1 MMDTRSSEQK
11 SAMAP
16 SEKDL
21 HNAAEAAHPHASI
34 AARVGLLMY
43 TFLIVYASLYPFS
56 NWHSIGVPPWAFLLQ
71 PMPYYWTGF
80 DIITN
85 IIGYLPFGML
95 VVLALYP
102 AVRGLAAAI
111 IAVFCGMLL
120 SGAMETI
127 QTYLPTRVSS
137 NLDFLTNLSG
147 TLIGALI
154 ALPLIRPLLEQSRLL
169 QLGRRWFVPEAGRGL
184 IMITLWPLAQIYP
197 QGYLF
202 GHGQFLPI
210 LGDWLSDW
218 FDTPP
223 DLVAELTR
231 HVNLTVQEY
240 WLAETL
246 ITACGMTGALLTLSC
261 MLRKHAP
268 KGALLTALMLI
279 AIATKL
285 LANALLF
292 TPANAFAWLT
302 PGARGGVL
310 IGAMM
315 AGGLA
320 FAPAVAQRRLAAFS
334 LLVSL
339 VAVNLVPANP
349 YFVATLQT
357 WVQGKFLNFNGA
369 AQFLSL
375 VWPLFALWFLLHPV
389 HRRGVSLRL

>member
-1 MMDTRSSEQK
+1 MMHTG
-11 SAMAP
+11 P
-16 SEKDL
+16 SEHEAAMLPNEEDL
-21 HNAAEAAHPHASI
+21 HSADGAVQPHASI
-34 AARVGLLMY
+34 SARFGLLMY
-43 TFLIVYASLYPFS
+43 GFLIVYASLYPFS
-56 NWHSIGVPPWAFLLQ
+56 NWHSIGVTPWAFLLQ
-71 PMPYYWTGF
+71 PMPHYWTGF
-80 DIITN
+80 DVVTN
-85 IIGYLPFGML
+85 IIGYLPFGLL
-95 VVLALYP
+95 VVLALHP
-102 AVRGLAAAI
+102 VARGGTAAV

-120 SGAMETI
+120 SGAMEAI
-127 QTYLPTRVSS
+127 QTYLPNRVSS

-147 TLIGALI
+147 TIVGAL
-154 ALPLIRPLLEQSRLL
+154 LGLLLSRPLLEESRLL
-169 QLGRRWFVPEAGRGL
+169 QLRRRWFVPEAGRGL
-184 IMITLWPLAQIYP
+184 IMIGLWPLAQIYP
-197 QGYLF
+197 QSYLF

-210 LGDWLSDW
+210 VSEWIADW
-218 FDTPP
+218 FDTPYDP
-223 DLVAELTR
+223 LAELTS
-231 HVNLTVQEY
+231 HVNLDVQEY

-268 KGALLTALMLI
+268 KGALLTALTFV
-279 AIATKL
+279 AVATKL

-315 AGGLA
+315 AGGIA
-320 FAPAVAQRRLAAFS
+320 FAPAVAQRRLAVFS
-334 LLVSL
+334 LLLSL
-339 VAVNLVPANP
+339 LAVNLVPTNP